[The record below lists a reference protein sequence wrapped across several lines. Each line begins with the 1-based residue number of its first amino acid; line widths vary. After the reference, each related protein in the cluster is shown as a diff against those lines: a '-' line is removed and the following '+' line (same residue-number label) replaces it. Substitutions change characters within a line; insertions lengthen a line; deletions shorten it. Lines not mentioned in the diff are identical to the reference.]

1 MLDLIKYYLVPGEPS
16 VSRLVIEQ
24 RWFRFNNLNLQSQL
38 MKILLSYLL
47 DLVVP
52 LVQLHKLLQ
61 LLLDLVDDL
70 RSLLTPPLPFLR

>member
-1 MLDLIKYYLVPGEPS
+1 
-16 VSRLVIEQ
+16 
-24 RWFRFNNLNLQSQL
+24 

-70 RSLLTPPLPFLR
+70 RSLLTPPLPFLRQKVGNQSLLTCLQL